1 MNVIIAIHKEYA
13 DLIFEGKK
21 TIEVRK
27 GKMPHYCDRVFLYE
41 TKKDGGAGMI
51 VGEFEPAYLVPIME
65 ISPDEM
71 SNSAVA
77 QTCLSRIELEA
88 YAGAP
93 YKKLRL
99 LKVEKATKY
108 EKPVQLKRPG
118 PQSWTYAREWEVK
131 QIDRENH

>member
-51 VGEFEPAYLVPIME
+51 VGEFEPDSLVPIME
-65 ISPDEM
+65 TSPDKM
-71 SNSAVA
+71 SDSMVA

-93 YKKLRL
+93 YKKLCL
-99 LKVEKATKY
+99 LKVKKATKY
-108 EKPVQLKRPG
+108 EKPVQLKQSG
-118 PQSWTYAREWEVK
+118 PKSWMYAREWEVK

>member
-1 MNVIIAIHKEYA
+1 
-13 DLIFEGKK
+13 
-21 TIEVRK
+21 
-27 GKMPHYCDRVFLYE
+27 MPHYCDRVFLYE

-51 VGEFEPAYLVPIME
+51 VGEFEPAYLVPTME

-71 SNSAVA
+71 SNSVVA

>member
-1 MNVIIAIHKEYA
+1 MNVIISIHKEYA

-27 GKMPHYCDRVFLYE
+27 GKMPYYCDRVFLYE

-51 VGEFEPAYLVPIME
+51 VGEFKPPYFVPIVE
-65 ISPDEM
+65 TTPDEM
-71 SNSAVA
+71 SNSMVA

-118 PQSWTYAREWEVK
+118 PQSWTYAREWEVE

>member
-27 GKMPHYCDRVFLYE
+27 GKMPHYYDRVFLYE
-41 TKKDGGAGMI
+41 TKKNGGAGMI
-51 VGEFEPAYLVPIME
+51 VGEFEPDSLVPIME
-65 ISPDEM
+65 TSLDKM
-71 SNSAVA
+71 SDSMVA

-93 YKKLRL
+93 YKKLCL
-99 LKVEKATKY
+99 LKVKKATKY
-108 EKPVQLKRPG
+108 EKPVQLKQPG
-118 PQSWTYAREWEVK
+118 PQSWMYAREWEVK

>member
-51 VGEFEPAYLVPIME
+51 VGEFEPAYLTPIIE
-65 ISPDEM
+65 ASPDEM
-71 SNSAVA
+71 SDRMVA
-77 QTCLSRIELEA
+77 QT
-88 YAGAP
+88 
-93 YKKLRL
+93 
-99 LKVEKATKY
+99 
-108 EKPVQLKRPG
+108 
-118 PQSWTYAREWEVK
+118 
-131 QIDRENH
+131 

>member
-1 MNVIIAIHKEYA
+1 MNVIIAIHKKYA

-41 TKKDGGAGMI
+41 TKKDGGAGEI
-51 VGEFEPAYLVPIME
+51 VGEFEPAYLSPIIE
-65 ISPDEM
+65 ASPDEM
-71 SNSAVA
+71 ADGLIA
-77 QTCLSRIELEA
+77 ETCLSRVELEN

-99 LKVEKATKY
+99 LKVEKAVKY

>member
-27 GKMPHYCDRVFLYE
+27 GKMPYYCDRVFLYE

-51 VGEFEPAYLVPIME
+51 VGEFEPPYLVPITE
-65 ISPDEM
+65 ASPDEM
-71 SNSAVA
+71 SDSMVT

-93 YKKLRL
+93 YKKLCL

-108 EKPVQLKRPG
+108 EKPVQIKRRG
-118 PQSWTYAREWEVK
+118 PQSWMYSNYWEDEK
-131 QIDRENH
+131 IDRENH

>member
-1 MNVIIAIHKEYA
+1 MNVIISIHKEYA

-41 TKKDGGAGMI
+41 TKKDGGAGAI
-51 VGEFEPAYLVPIME
+51 VGEFEPAYLTPIVE
-65 ISPDEM
+65 ASPDEM
-71 SNSAVA
+71 SESM
-77 QTCLSRIELEA
+77 
-88 YAGAP
+88 
-93 YKKLRL
+93 KLRL